1 MLGKQASIEGEIAWE
16 GLEEKNS
23 HTQVRDALT
32 VMGVSR
38 VGLALKLCSLSVLF
52 CFFFFL
58 RFIKTLERRLM
69 RFKAEEIKM
78 LI

>member
-16 GLEEKNS
+16 GLEEENS

-38 VGLALKLCSLSVLF
+38 VGLALKLCSLSVF
-52 CFFFFL
+52 FVFFF
-58 RFIKTLERRLM
+58 EVY
-69 RFKAEEIKM
+69 
-78 LI
+78 